1 MRQPALHLLAAT
13 ALALTACATGGN
25 NAPARTTTFGGT
37 VAESRTAEITREW
50 PDAARDAA
58 VQIEQR
64 YGAPSEVTPTQLV
77 WHRAGPWKRIV
88 VYNVPVP
95 HAFPWPHSD
104 VIEQTV
110 TFRVPPEL
118 YDELAAFNGS
128 ISINR
133 TSGEVSVR
141 GENEAMNFLALNL
154 MHDVI
159 AEVRT
164 VEQARSDFASHAAA
178 FMNGQSHSYTG
189 GLMFSASGAD
199 TRDAD
204 RPVTPEPD
212 SRKP

>member
-13 ALALTACATGGN
+13 ALALTACATTGG
-25 NAPARTTTFGGT
+25 APARTATYGGT
-37 VAESRTAEITREW
+37 VAELRTPEITREW

-64 YGAPSEVTPTQLV
+64 YGAPAEVTPTQLV

-88 VYNVPVP
+88 VYNLAVP

-110 TFRVPPEL
+110 TFRVPPEM
-118 YDELAAFNGS
+118 YDDVAAFNGS
-128 ISINR
+128 ITIGR

-141 GENEAMNFLALNL
+141 GESEAMNFLALNL

-164 VEQARSDFASHAAA
+164 VEQARGDFARHAAA
-178 FMNGQSHSYTG
+178 LMNGQSHSYTS
-189 GLMFSASGAD
+189 GLMFTASGAD

-204 RPVTPEPD
+204 RPVTPAPD
-212 SRKP
+212 AGKP